1 MTCFE
6 ALVIWGFVPGS
17 GEGNRTSSKGV
28 GRGALVC
35 NASPVLDLNEPQIDT
50 FSHVFFSAVLRDTA
64 CEGQQTALTFPTG
77 LQGKHW

>member
-1 MTCFE
+1 M
-6 ALVIWGFVPGS
+6 
-17 GEGNRTSSKGV
+17 
-28 GRGALVC
+28 C

-77 LQGKHW
+77 LQGKHKFIEVLPGKHVEVKVLLR